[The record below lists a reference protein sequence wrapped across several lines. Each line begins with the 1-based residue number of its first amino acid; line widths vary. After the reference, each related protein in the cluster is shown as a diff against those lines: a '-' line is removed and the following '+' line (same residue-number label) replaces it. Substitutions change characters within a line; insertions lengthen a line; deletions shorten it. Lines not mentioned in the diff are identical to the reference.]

1 MATKSLLTRNND
13 LANTQRQL
21 KILSN
26 GIFLPRSLG
35 GELPTFNEKI
45 KEVNQFPL
53 RPKKLEILQINV
65 GYMCNQVCSHCHVD
79 AGPDRKEIM
88 TKETMQ
94 QCLEVIKKTGAHTL
108 DLTGGAP
115 EMNPNFRWFVEEAS
129 KAGIKDFI
137 VRSNLTII
145 VANKKYYDLPDFFK
159 KHNVHVV
166 SSLPFYKREKTDK
179 QRGTG
184 VFDKSIKALKMLNDV
199 GYGKE
204 GSSLKLDLVY
214 NPSGAFLPTNQEA
227 LENDFKKALKKDF
240 NIHFNYLFAITN
252 LPISRFLD
260 YLIASDNYEDYM
272 YALVEAFNPT
282 AVASVMCTNTISI
295 SWDGWLYDCDF
306 NQMLNL
312 KVASKVKHISEYQEE
327 ILQNRNI
334 IISQHCYGCTAGAGS
349 SCQGTV
355 A

>member
-1 MATKSLLTRNND
+1 MATKSLQKRESE

-21 KILSN
+21 EILSN
-26 GIFLPRSLG
+26 GIFQS
-35 GELPTFNEKI
+35 GELPTFANKI
-45 KEVNQFPL
+45 KETNQFPL
-53 RPKKLEILQINV
+53 KPKSIEILQINV

-88 TKETMQ
+88 TRETMQ
-94 QCLEVIKKTGAHTL
+94 QCLNVIEKTGAHTL

-115 EMNPNFRWFVEEAS
+115 EMNPHFRWFVEEAS
-129 KAGIKDFI
+129 KIGVKDFI

-145 VANKKYYDLPDFFK
+145 RANKKYYDLPEFFK

-166 SSLPFYKREKTDK
+166 SSMPHWTRGKTDK
-179 QRGTG
+179 QRGDG
-184 VFDKSIKALKMLNDV
+184 VFDKSIKALQELNAV
-199 GYGKE
+199 GYGMPD
-204 GSSLKLDLVY
+204 SDLRLDLVY
-214 NPSGAFLPTNQEA
+214 NPSGAFLPGDQMAMEK
-227 LENDFKKALKKDF
+227 DFKKALFDDF
-240 NIHFNYLFAITN
+240 NIQFHNLFAITN

-260 YLIASDNYEDYM
+260 YLIASENYEDYM
-272 YALVEAFNPT
+272 YSLVEAFNPS
-282 AVASVMCTNTISI
+282 AVASVMCTNTISV

-306 NQMLNL
+306 NQMLDL
-312 KVASKVKHISEYQEE
+312 KVASKSQHISEYNEE
-327 ILQNRNI
+327 DLSKRNI